1 MKIKNKPRFYLG
13 ITNCILGIIC
23 AVTLLLGRGREITGI
38 AMVVCL
44 LTGIGSIIDSMEER

>member
-1 MKIKNKPRFYLG
+1 MKIKDKPRFYLG
-13 ITNCILGIIC
+13 ITNCILGTAC

>member
-1 MKIKNKPRFYLG
+1 MKIKDKPRFYLG
-13 ITNCILGIIC
+13 ITNCILGTAC

-38 AMVVCL
+38 AMVMCL

>member
-1 MKIKNKPRFYLG
+1 MKIKDKPRFYLG